1 MRALLVALA
10 LLSAACGLLRREE
23 MTGTGNPCV
32 DDPTVS
38 ITVRPPTARMRPGDR
53 LTFDYEIRSQ
63 RGSATAEASFLDQPL
78 EKAGQSAVRVV
89 APPVPGAYPL
99 VVTRVGCPM
108 DTGSATIT
116 VEPLASLGKAP
127 GQQPVP
133 SGVAWSADG
142 TTVAVAGRGGVWL
155 FGADGTFKDSARTP
169 HQGKTSVS
177 WSPDGSRLAI
187 GGDTSERTW
196 LFQMPGLTP
205 WSRVGVNEGSAGSLF
220 SADGKT
226 LYLHERDA
234 VRAFDLDT
242 GAMRLIGPVGT
253 TSASSDTPLRLLPGA
268 FGTIV
273 VTGPAELRELT
284 TGRRVARWSVPG
296 TGLLLAPDARWLLTS
311 SGGLRLP
318 FVEQGVAFAPGPILT
333 GGPFFAAALSRDGA
347 FVATGETGEVTVY
360 RNEGDTL
367 RPVGRATLPNSPGP
381 IADLAWSPDGSRLAV
396 AANNRLVILTRAQ
409 LGL

>member
-1 MRALLVALA
+1 
-10 LLSAACGLLRREE
+10 
-23 MTGTGNPCV
+23 
-32 DDPTVS
+32 
-38 ITVRPPTARMRPGDR
+38 
-53 LTFDYEIRSQ
+53 
-63 RGSATAEASFLDQPL
+63 
-78 EKAGQSAVRVV
+78 
-89 APPVPGAYPL
+89 
-99 VVTRVGCPM
+99 
-108 DTGSATIT
+108 
-116 VEPLASLGKAP
+116 
-127 GQQPVP
+127 
-133 SGVAWSADG
+133 VAWSADG

-155 FGADGTFKDSARTP
+155 FRADGTFLDSARTP

-177 WSPDGSRLAI
+177 WSPDGSKLAI
-187 GGDTSERTW
+187 GGDTLERTW

-220 SADGKT
+220 SADGQT
-226 LYLHERDA
+226 LYLHEGEA
-234 VRAFDLDT
+234 VRAFDLGT

-253 TSASSDTPLRLLPGA
+253 TSAASDAPLRLFPGA

-273 VTGPAELRELT
+273 VTGPAELRELA